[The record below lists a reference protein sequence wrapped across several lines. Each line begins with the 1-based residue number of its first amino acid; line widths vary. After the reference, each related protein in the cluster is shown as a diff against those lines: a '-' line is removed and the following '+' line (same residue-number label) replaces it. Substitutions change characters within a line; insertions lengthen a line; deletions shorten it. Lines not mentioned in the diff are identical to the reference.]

1 MLSTPAW
8 LTLLLSLSLSLAQ
21 GVVAQANS
29 TNATLFNL
37 ANVPGF
43 AQANN
48 ATNSANHSLA
58 GYNSSTSPPSNS
70 GANLRIPKTI
80 SQTCQDFLG
89 QLNSHP
95 NITSCTAPL
104 LNATA
109 SFANGPKSV
118 TRDQVKKAFD
128 GLCGPNSGSGCAPHM
143 MYTILNQFS
152 AACHAELQAGVETVR
167 MSYDVLY
174 ILTPYR
180 VALCSKD
187 SATGDYCPSVIA
199 AAVVNGTNS
208 HSDKGKSTNSSASD
222 FSAMVSSVFG
232 DKLVTQP
239 GGMASQ
245 VNPNPVLH
253 TRDLNM
259 NGTAS
264 NGTSPPPPQQQQQQQ
279 QSHQQQIYNPNPD
292 TYTNT
297 NLAFLFLN
305 PSMPDGA
312 LCKPCTQSVL
322 AAYIGF
328 EQATPH
334 FGGLSSSGY
343 LSGQLKLWQAVSAR
357 CGAPFIEA
365 INQEAGIMSTLTTS
379 AAAALHFLRQNSA
392 SSLALVSLFF
402 LSLKSIGL
410 F

>member
-1 MLSTPAW
+1 MARSPAW
-8 LTLLLSLSLSLAQ
+8 LASLLLLSALKLSES
-21 GVVAQANS
+21 VVAQASPANNNTS
-29 TNATLFNL
+29 ANGTLSQL
-37 ANVPGF
+37 ANFTSAG
-43 AQANN
+43 NG
-48 ATNSANHSLA
+48 TNMSNHTLA
-58 GYNSSTSPPSNS
+58 GYNTSHSDPT
-70 GANLRIPKTI
+70 ANLRIPKAI

-89 QLNSHP
+89 QLNANP

-109 SFANGPKSV
+109 SFATGPKSV

-128 GLCGPNSGSGCAPHM
+128 GLCGANSGSGCAPHM

-152 AACHAELQAGVETVR
+152 SACNPELQSGQESVR
-167 MSYDVLY
+167 MVYDVLY

-187 SATGDYCPSVIA
+187 PSTGDYCPSVIA
-199 AAVVNGTNS
+199 ADVVNGT
-208 HSDKGKSTNSSASD
+208 HSSGGKAANSSTSD

-232 DKLVTQP
+232 DKLVTQLGVQ
-239 GGMASQ
+239 GGPASG
-245 VNPNPVLH
+245 NAGLH
-253 TRDLNM
+253 ARDLNST
-259 NGTAS
+259 GPTAPTAGS
-264 NGTSPPPPQQQQQQQ
+264 Q
-279 QSHQQQIYNPNPD
+279 HQQLYNPNPD

-305 PSMPDGA
+305 PSLPDGA

-343 LSGQLKLWQAVSAR
+343 LSGQLKLWQAVQAR
-357 CGAPFIEA
+357 CGASFIEA
-365 INQEAGIMSTLTTS
+365 INQEAGIMSILTTS
-379 AAAALHFLRQNSA
+379 AAVAMNLLLQNSSLFALA
-392 SSLALVSLFF
+392 SIFLVSLK
-402 LSLKSIGL
+402 SLNL
-410 F
+410 L